1 MKFAH
6 ISDLHLGKRVH
17 QISMIEDQKYIL
29 DKIVELAA
37 QEEVDGIFIAGDV
50 YDKVYPSAEA
60 VALFDSFLVKLAK
73 EDIKVFVISG
83 NHDSP
88 ERIAFLGQ
96 LTQKAG
102 VYLSPVY
109 DGEVKK
115 VSLEDV
121 YGKLNIYLLPFI
133 KPVHVRHFFPEETIT
148 NYTEAVKVV
157 VDHME
162 LNTEERNI
170 LLSHQFV
177 TGAMRSDSEEISVG
191 GLDNV
196 EVSAFEAFDYVALG
210 HIHRPQKM
218 GRETVRYSGT
228 PLKYSFSESQDQ
240 KSFVIIEMKQKRN
253 CFNIDVEYEKEFR
266 KEECINAEIDI
277 KTIPL
282 LPLRDMIKIKGTFM
296 EVMNPMNFPALDSN
310 AYLHITLTDELDIP
324 EAFRRLNEVYPN
336 LMQMEYDNTRTRQKR
351 ELQISMEVA
360 KRNPAQMFANL
371 YETMNN
377 QPLSEVQ
384 QEYIQKKIDAIWK
397 GEA

>member
-17 QISMIEDQKYIL
+17 QFSMIEDQKYIL
-29 DKIVELAA
+29 DKIVELVV
-37 QEEVDGIFIAGDV
+37 QEEVDGVFIAGDI

-115 VSLEDV
+115 ISMEDQH
-121 YGKLNIYLLPFI
+121 GKLNVYLLPFI
-133 KPVHVRHFFPEETIT
+133 KPIHVRHFFPEETIA
-148 NYTEAVKVV
+148 NYTEAMKVV
-157 VDHME
+157 VEHME
-162 LNTEERNI
+162 LNSEERNI
-170 LLSHQFV
+170 LVAHQFV

-196 EVSAFEAFDYVALG
+196 EASVFEAFDYVALG

-218 GRETVRYSGT
+218 GSERIRYSGT
-228 PLKYSFSESQDQ
+228 PLKYSFSECQDN
-240 KSFVIIEMKQKRN
+240 KSLTI
-253 CFNIDVEYEKEFR
+253 VEVKEKG
-266 KEECINAEIDI
+266 NVEI
-277 KTIPL
+277 KSIPL
-282 LPLRDMIKIKGTFM
+282 VPLHDMVKIKGNFM
-296 EVMNPMNFPALDSN
+296 EIMNPMNFPAIDNNS
-310 AYLHITLTDELDIP
+310 YLHITLTDEQDIL
-324 EAFRRLNEVYPN
+324 EAFRRLSDVYPN

-351 ELQISMEVA
+351 EIHISTENA
-360 KRNPAQMFANL
+360 RRNPLEMFANL